1 MNTAQ
6 KIESMRV
13 AHETRAFR
21 EWEDAGRED
30 DELDAEV
37 ELILSDPIR
46 LGEACHDADPC
57 MSIIDAATIEARKRL
72 GVCA

>member
-1 MNTAQ
+1 MTIAQ

-13 AHETRAFR
+13 AHEARAFR

-37 ELILSDPIR
+37 ELILRDPVR

>member
-6 KIESMRV
+6 KIESMRL
-13 AHETRAFR
+13 AHEARAFR

>member
-1 MNTAQ
+1 MNPYGFDGNLYALHQ
-6 KIESMRV
+6 HMDKL
-13 AHETRAFR
+13 
-21 EWEDAGRED
+21 DAEQRED
-30 DELDAEV
+30 DELDAEIG
-37 ELILSDPIR
+37 LILDDPIR